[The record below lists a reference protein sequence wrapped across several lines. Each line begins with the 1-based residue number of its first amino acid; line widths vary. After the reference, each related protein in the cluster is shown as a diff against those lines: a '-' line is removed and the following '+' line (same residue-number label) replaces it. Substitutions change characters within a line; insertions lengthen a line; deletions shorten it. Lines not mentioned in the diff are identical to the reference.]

1 MLSAIFVDRPRL
13 AIVIAIVT
21 TIAGLVALYAIPF
34 AQYPDIVPPQVSVST
49 RYPGASAAV
58 VDATIAQ
65 PIEAQVV
72 GVDKMI
78 YMKSVSGDDGSYTLQ
93 VSFELGTN
101 PDINTVN
108 VNNRVQVALSKLPED
123 VQRQGV
129 TVKKQSSA
137 LLGVIAVYS
146 PKSTHDPLF
155 ISNYV
160 TINLLDQ
167 IKSTPGVGDATLW
180 GPQDYAMRAWVR
192 TDRLTGLGLTTGD
205 IIKSIQAQNVQAPVG
220 RIGARP
226 ISNDQQLQLNIQTK
240 GRLDSVKDFEKI
252 VVRTNPDGSVLRLGD
267 VARLELGA
275 SSLDRETR
283 FNGGPASVLAIYQS
297 PGANAIAT
305 LKAVR
310 DKLTDLEKRFPD
322 DLTWKV
328 TYDPTTFVKDT
339 IHEVQKTLVEAFILV
354 VLVVFLFLGSVRATL
369 IPTLAVPV
377 SLIGTFIALLA
388 IGYSANTVSLL
399 AIVLAIGIVVD
410 DAIVVVENVER
421 VMEEHP
427 ELSPADATKKA
438 MQEITAPIIAITLV
452 LLSVFVP
459 VAFIPG
465 ISGELFRQFA
475 ITVAVS
481 MFLSAINALTLSPAL
496 CGVLLRPHHGP
507 RRGIIGIVMRSID
520 RVRDG
525 YGTAVARIVRFSV
538 IGLVAVGVALIGTA
552 GLAKITPT
560 GFLPEDDQ
568 GALFVVVQ
576 LPGAAS
582 LERTSDVIR
591 KAEAILRE
599 EKAVEDYT
607 SVVGLNFID
616 NYSQSN
622 AAFIV
627 VTLKP
632 FEERKDRSLGAA
644 AIIARLGPK
653 FREIQGGNV
662 VPLAPPPI
670 IGLGSGGGF
679 TYVLQDLR
687 GGDPKT
693 LAQVVRGLVVAANQD
708 PQLTRVF
715 TTFSATNP
723 SIYLDIDRDKAQVLG
738 VELSS
743 VFQALQASL
752 GGYYVNDM
760 NLFGRTWQVQVQAE
774 ATDRASVNDISR
786 INVRNAEGKM
796 VPLRSLVEIRVVV
809 GPPALIRFNNLRAV
823 TVQGSPAPGVSS
835 GQALNAMEKVA
846 ASTLPQGYAGTWTDT
861 AFQEKRAEGKTAII
875 LGFALLFAF
884 LFLVALY
891 ESWTI
896 PVPVLLSV
904 TVGVLGA
911 FAAILAGR
919 LTLDLYGQIGMVVLI
934 GLAAK
939 NGILIVEFAKEQRE
953 KGVPLLQAATEGARL
968 RFRPVM
974 MTSFAFILGL
984 FPLVVA
990 VGASQLA
997 RRNAIENARHG
1008 RRDALFAAQNRFET
1022 LFNQLLAHAVD
1033 HGCAGVQGRNDPA
1046 VAPPFASLRDIG
1058 LQQDARLQQ
1067 PPRRAFSLADQR
1079 FKLLAFL
1086 AAQPHNVLLYRNL
1099 LPSHDRLH
1107 RQ

>member
-1 MLSAIFVDRPRL
+1 
-13 AIVIAIVT
+13 
-21 TIAGLVALYAIPF
+21 
-34 AQYPDIVPPQVSVST
+34 
-49 RYPGASAAV
+49 
-58 VDATIAQ
+58 
-65 PIEAQVV
+65 
-72 GVDKMI
+72 
-78 YMKSVSGDDGSYTLQ
+78 
-93 VSFELGTN
+93 
-101 PDINTVN
+101 
-108 VNNRVQVALSKLPED
+108 
-123 VQRQGV
+123 
-129 TVKKQSSA
+129 
-137 LLGVIAVYS
+137 
-146 PKSTHDPLF
+146 
-155 ISNYV
+155 
-160 TINLLDQ
+160 
-167 IKSTPGVGDATLW
+167 
-180 GPQDYAMRAWVR
+180 
-192 TDRLTGLGLTTGD
+192 
-205 IIKSIQAQNVQAPVG
+205 
-220 RIGARP
+220 
-226 ISNDQQLQLNIQTK
+226 
-240 GRLDSVKDFEKI
+240 
-252 VVRTNPDGSVLRLGD
+252 
-267 VARLELGA
+267 
-275 SSLDRETR
+275 
-283 FNGGPASVLAIYQS
+283 
-297 PGANAIAT
+297 
-305 LKAVR
+305 
-310 DKLTDLEKRFPD
+310 
-322 DLTWKV
+322 
-328 TYDPTTFVKDT
+328 
-339 IHEVQKTLVEAFILV
+339 VQKTLVEAFSLV

-427 ELSPADATKKA
+427 ELSPAEATKKA
-438 MQEITAPIIAITLV
+438 MAEITAPIIAITLV

-475 ITVAVS
+475 ITAAVS

-496 CGVLLRPHHGP
+496 CGILLRPHHGP
-507 RRGIIGIVMRSID
+507 RRGVIGVVMRSID
-520 RVRDG
+520 RVRDA
-525 YGTAVARIVRFSV
+525 YGAAVARIVRVSTF
-538 IGLVAVGVALIGTA
+538 GLVAVGVAMLGTF
-552 GLAKITPT
+552 GLSKMTPT

-582 LERTSDVIR
+582 IERTSDVIR
-591 KAEAILRE
+591 KAETILRE
-599 EKAVEDYT
+599 EEAVEDFT

-632 FEERKDRSLGAA
+632 FEERKGRALGAA
-644 AIIARLGPK
+644 EIIARLGPK
-653 FREIQGGNV
+653 FREIQGGTV

-687 GGDPKT
+687 GGDPKA

-708 PQLTRVF
+708 PQLARVF

-723 SIYLDIDRDKAQVLG
+723 SIYLDIDRDKAQILG

-752 GGYYVNDM
+752 GGFYVNDM

-774 ATDRASVNDISR
+774 AADRSSVDDISR

-796 VPLRSLVEIRVVV
+796 VPLRSLVEVRVVV
-809 GPPALIRFNNLRAV
+809 GPPSLIRFNNLRAV

-835 GQALNAMEKVA
+835 GQALNAMEKVSA
-846 ASTLPQGYAGTWTDT
+846 RTLPQGYAGTWTDT

-911 FAAILAGR
+911 FAAILIGG

-953 KGVPLLQAATEGARL
+953 KGVPLVEAAIEGARL

-990 VGASQLA
+990 AGASQLA
-997 RRNAIENARHG
+997 RRNVGTPVFGGMI
-1008 RRDALFAAQNRFET
+1008 FAAFIGIFVIPPLYVSFQSIREKLRPST
-1022 LFNQLLAHAVD
+1022 RPREERATASD
-1033 HGCAGVQGRNDPA
+1033 AAAMREPG
-1046 VAPPFASLRDIG
+1046 APPATKALS
-1058 LQQDARLQQ
+1058 
-1067 PPRRAFSLADQR
+1067 PTE
-1079 FKLLAFL
+1079 
-1086 AAQPHNVLLYRNL
+1086 
-1099 LPSHDRLH
+1099 
-1107 RQ
+1107 

>member
-1 MLSAIFVDRPRL
+1 MLSSVFVDRPRL

-21 TIAGLVALYAIPF
+21 TIAGALALYAIPI
-34 AQYPDIVPPQVSVST
+34 AQYPDIVPPQVSVT
-49 RYPGASAAV
+49 TNFPGASAAV

-78 YMKSVSGDDGSYTLQ
+78 YMKSVSGDDGSYTLTA
-93 VSFELGTN
+93 SFELGTD

-108 VNNRVQVALSKLPED
+108 VNNRVQVALSSLPED
-123 VQRQGV
+123 VRRQGV
-129 TVKKQSSA
+129 TVKKKSSA

-146 PKSTHDPLF
+146 PKHTHDPLF
-155 ISNYV
+155 LSNYV

-180 GPQDYAMRAWVR
+180 GPQDYSMRAWVR

-205 IIKSIQAQNVQAPVG
+205 IINAIKAQNVQAAVG
-220 RIGARP
+220 RVGARP
-226 ISNDQQLQLNIQTK
+226 ISDDQQLQLNIQTQ
-240 GRLDSVKDFEKI
+240 GRLNSVADFENI
-252 VVRTNPDGSVLRLGD
+252 VVRTNPDGSVLRLRD
-267 VARLELGA
+267 VARIELGA
-275 SSLDRETR
+275 ANLDRETR
-283 FNGGPASVLAIYQS
+283 LNGGPAAAVAIYQT

-305 LKAVR
+305 LKQVR
-310 DKLTDLEKRFPD
+310 DRITEAEKRFPD
-322 DLTWKV
+322 DLTWKI
-328 TYDPTTFVKDT
+328 TYDPTSFVTAT
-339 IHEVQKTLVEAFILV
+339 IEEVKKTLIEAFVLV
-354 VLVVFLFLGSVRATL
+354 VIVVFLFLGSVRATL

-377 SLIGTFIALLA
+377 SLIGTFIALKA
-388 IGYSANTVSLL
+388 VGYSANSVSLL

-427 ELSPADATKKA
+427 ELSPAAATKRA

-475 ITVAVS
+475 VTVAVS

-496 CGVLLRPHHGP
+496 CAVLLRPHHGP
-507 RRGIIGIVMRSID
+507 RRGPIGWVMRSID
-520 RVRDG
+520 YVRDS
-525 YGTAVARIVRFSV
+525 YGAAVARIVRFSI
-538 IGLVAVGVALIGTA
+538 IGLAMVVVAGFGVV
-552 GLAKITPT
+552 GLARITPT

-576 LPGAAS
+576 LPGGAS
-582 LERTSDVIR
+582 VARTTDVIR
-591 KAEAILRE
+591 RTEDVLRE
-599 EKAVEDYT
+599 EEAVQDFT
-607 SVVGLNFID
+607 SVIGLNFID
-616 NYSQSN
+616 NYSQPN
-622 AAFIV
+622 AAFVV

-632 FEERKDRSLGAA
+632 FEERKDRSLGAPEL
-644 AIIARLGPK
+644 IARLTAK
-653 FREIQGGNV
+653 FRQIQGGTV
-662 VPLAPPPI
+662 VPLSPPPI
-670 IGLGSGGGF
+670 LGLGTGGGF

-687 GGDPKT
+687 GGDPKA
-693 LAQVVRGLVVAANQD
+693 LAQVVRGLTVAATQN

-715 TTFSATNP
+715 STFSATNP

-738 VELSS
+738 VQLND

-752 GGYYVNDM
+752 GGYYVNDL
-760 NLFGRTWQVQVQAE
+760 NLFGRRWQVNIQAE
-774 ATDRASVNDISR
+774 GNDRTTVDDIYR

-796 VPLRSLVEIRVVV
+796 IPLRSLVEVRVVV
-809 GPPALIRFNNLRAV
+809 GPPALIRYNNLRAV
-823 TVQGSPAPGVSS
+823 TIQGSPAPGVSS
-835 GQALNAMEKVA
+835 GQALKAMEEVA
-846 ASTLPQGYAGTWTDT
+846 AQTLPAGYAGEWTDT
-861 AFQEKRAEGKTAII
+861 AFQEKRAEGKTTMI
-875 LGFALLFAF
+875 LGFAVLFAY

-904 TVGVLGA
+904 SIGVLGA
-911 FAAILAGR
+911 FAAIVIGR
-919 LTLDLYGQIGMVVLI
+919 LTLDLYGQIGMIVLI

-953 KGVPLLQAATEGARL
+953 RGVPLLEAATEGSRL

-984 FPLVVA
+984 LPLVVA
-990 VGASQLA
+990 TGASELA
-997 RRNAIENARHG
+997 RRNVGTPVFGGMILASFVGIFAIPPLYVAFQSVRERLRPSAR
-1008 RRDALFAAQNRFET
+1008 
-1022 LFNQLLAHAVD
+1022 
-1033 HGCAGVQGRNDPA
+1033 
-1046 VAPPFASLRDIG
+1046 
-1058 LQQDARLQQ
+1058 
-1067 PPRRAFSLADQR
+1067 PR
-1079 FKLLAFL
+1079 
-1086 AAQPHNVLLYRNL
+1086 
-1099 LPSHDRLH
+1099 
-1107 RQ
+1107 

>member
-1 MLSAIFVDRPRL
+1 MSGPVRQCGRRRCRERSTGTNPMLSAIFVDRPRL

-21 TIAGLVALYAIPF
+21 TIGGLLALLSIPI
-34 AQYPDIVPPQVSVST
+34 AQYPDIVPPQVSVT
-49 RYPGASAAV
+49 TVYPGASGAV

-78 YMKSVSGDDGSYTLQ
+78 YMKSVSGDDGSYSLV

-108 VNNRVQVALSKLPED
+108 VNNRVQVALSSLPPD

-129 TVKKQSSA
+129 TVKKKSSA
-137 LLGVIAVYS
+137 LLGVISLYA
-146 PKSTHDPLF
+146 PKHTHDPLF
-155 ISNYV
+155 LSNYV

-192 TDRLTGLGLTTGD
+192 TDRLTGLGLTTAD
-205 IIKSIQAQNVQAPVG
+205 IINAIQSQNIQAAVG

-240 GRLDSVKDFEKI
+240 GRLSTVAEFENI
-252 VVRTNPDGSVLRLGD
+252 VIRTNPDGSVLRLRD
-267 VARLELGA
+267 VAKVELGA
-275 SSLDRETR
+275 ANLDRDTR
-283 FNGGPASVLAIYQS
+283 LNQGPAAAIAIYQS

-310 DKLTDLEKRFPD
+310 DRITELEKRFPE
-322 DLTWKV
+322 DLAWKV
-328 TYDPTTFVKDT
+328 TYDPTVFVTDT

-354 VLVVFLFLGSVRATL
+354 VLVVFLFLGSIRATL
-369 IPTLAVPV
+369 IPTFAVPV
-377 SLIGTFIALLA
+377 SLIGAFIALLA
-388 IGYSANTVSLL
+388 VGYSANSVSLL
-399 AIVLAIGIVVD
+399 AVVLAIGIVVD

-427 ELSPADATKKA
+427 ELSPAEATKRA
-438 MQEITAPIIAITLV
+438 MAEITAPIIAITLV

-475 ITVAVS
+475 VTVAVA

-496 CGVLLRPHHGP
+496 CAVLLRPHHGP
-507 RRGIIGIVMRSID
+507 RRGVMGWVMRSID
-520 RVRDG
+520 KVRDA
-525 YGTAVARIVRFSV
+525 YGAAVARIVRISI
-538 IGLVAVGVALIGTA
+538 IGLVLVGVSGVGIV
-552 GLAKITPT
+552 GLSMVTPT

-568 GALFVVVQ
+568 GAFFVVVQ
-576 LPGAAS
+576 LPGGAS
-582 LERTSDVIR
+582 VGRTTEVIQR
-591 KAEAILRE
+591 AEAILRE
-599 EKAVEDYT
+599 EQAVEDLT
-607 SVVGLNFID
+607 SVIGLNFID

-632 FEERKDRSLGAA
+632 FEDRKDRSLGATA
-644 AIIARLGPK
+644 VIARLADK
-653 FREIQGGNV
+653 FRQIQGGSV

-670 IGLGSGGGF
+670 LGLGSGGGF
-679 TYVLQDLR
+679 AFVLQDLR
-687 GGDPKT
+687 GGDPKA
-693 LAQVVRGLVVAANQD
+693 LAQALRGLVVAANQD
-708 PQLTRVF
+708 KQLSRVF
-715 TTFSATNP
+715 STFNATNP
-723 SIYLDIDRDKAQVLG
+723 SIYLDINRDKAQILG
-738 VELSS
+738 VPLSS
-743 VFQALQASL
+743 VFQSLQASL
-752 GGYYVNDM
+752 GGYFINNV
-760 NLFGRTWQVQVQAE
+760 NLFGRTWQVQVQAD
-774 ATDRASVNDISR
+774 AADRASIDDIYQ
-786 INVRNAEGKM
+786 INVKNVDGKM
-796 VPLRSLVEIRVVV
+796 IPMRSLAEARVVV
-809 GPPALIRFNNLRAV
+809 GPAALIRYNNRQAV
-823 TVQGSPAPGVSS
+823 TVQGGAAPGISS
-835 GQALNAMEKVA
+835 GQALKAMEEVA
-846 ASTLPQGYAGTWTDT
+846 ARTLPAGYAGEWTDT

-875 LGFALLFAF
+875 LGFAVLFAY

-904 TVGVLGA
+904 AVGVLGS
-911 FAAILAGR
+911 FLAIVIGG

-953 KGVPLLQAATEGARL
+953 KGIPLLEAATEGARL

-984 FPLVVA
+984 LPLVVA
-990 VGASQLA
+990 TGASELA
-997 RRNAIENARHG
+997 RRNVGTPVFGGMILASFIGIFAIPPLYVTFQAIREKLRPSTRPQTESDPNAVRSK
-1008 RRDALFAAQNRFET
+1008 NS
-1022 LFNQLLAHAVD
+1022 
-1033 HGCAGVQGRNDPA
+1033 
-1046 VAPPFASLRDIG
+1046 AST
-1058 LQQDARLQQ
+1058 Q
-1067 PPRRAFSLADQR
+1067 P
-1079 FKLLAFL
+1079 K
-1086 AAQPHNVLLYRNL
+1086 QP
-1099 LPSHDRLH
+1099 SS
-1107 RQ
+1107 